1 MEAVRIASAGY
12 PSRTPYK
19 NFYARYART
28 HSARTGPVVGGEARA
43 NG

>member
-19 NFYARYART
+19 NFYARYSQRT
-28 HSARTGPVVGGEARA
+28 HRFTCGWQ
-43 NG
+43 